1 MKASKVFFT
10 SELFYFVL
18 RVNISVSPESSGEEP
33 MNKAAAEGA
42 LPGAMSYRNSCQEP
56 KELGDS
62 PDFFRDV
69 SNDLT
74 LIVNLKAA
82 LRGIK
87 LPAYATLIG

>member
-1 MKASKVFFT
+1 MGPVTEGGPYMDNISQVIHNCETCAAIKQAKRVKASVVRWTMVKVQ
-10 SELFYFVL
+10 Y
-18 RVNISVSPESSGEEP
+18 
-33 MNKAAAEGA
+33 
-42 LPGAMSYRNSCQEP
+42 
-56 KELGDS
+56 GDS